1 MSWFD
6 ELPPVMASHA
16 GYLSIRIAQLAQ
28 RSFEEAIAPLGLR
41 PQLFDVLAV
50 VDHREPL
57 AQQAIGAVLG
67 IDPARMVA
75 LIDELEGAGL
85 LVRRADPADR
95 RRRLISLTAAG
106 RTRLATATQAAAQ
119 VEAGLLADLTDEE
132 SQSLRN
138 LMGQVLRASAH
149 QG

>member
-16 GYLSIRIAQLAQ
+16 GYLSIRIGQITQ

-50 VDHREPL
+50 VGHGGPL
-57 AQQAIGAVLG
+57 AQQAIGTILG

-75 LIDELEGAGL
+75 LIDELEAADL
-85 LVRRADPADR
+85 VVRRADPSDR
-95 RRRLISLTAAG
+95 RRRLITLTDTG
-106 RTRLATATQAAAQ
+106 QHRLTTATEAATQ
-119 VEAGLLADLTDEE
+119 IEAGLLANLSERQR
-132 SQSLRN
+132 QSLRS
-138 LMGQVLRASAH
+138 LLAQVVKGTANVD
-149 QG
+149 

>member
-1 MSWFD
+1 MNRIHVHVAHRALHRLHD
-6 ELPPVMASHA
+6 AE
-16 GYLSIRIAQLAQ
+16 IRIAQLAQ

-85 LVRRADPADR
+85 LVRRAE
-95 RRRLISLTAAG
+95 RL
-106 RTRLATATQAAAQ
+106 RTLI
-119 VEAGLLADLTDEE
+119 
-132 SQSLRN
+132 
-138 LMGQVLRASAH
+138 GQVLRTGAH